1 MKRVLLA
8 AVVFVWSVSARAQ
21 TCSNVHDHYF
31 WFGGND
37 YNHVVEG
44 YGTSLACW
52 STPSSLGTVSI
63 TSSTCGDGFTF
74 TGWSP
79 TLEQSFSTG
88 SGNSGQTWSLNYE
101 LDFDDPNNSSES
113 FIFVYVYADNQLV
126 AYDSYNGNNSDV
138 ICSPRAVTINSS
150 LANKSVRV
158 SVQARTAYTNVLIRI
173 RALGLWQHFRY

>member
-1 MKRVLLA
+1 
-8 AVVFVWSVSARAQ
+8 
-21 TCSNVHDHYF
+21 
-31 WFGGND
+31 
-37 YNHVVEG
+37 
-44 YGTSLACW
+44 
-52 STPSSLGTVSI
+52 
-63 TSSTCGDGFTF
+63 
-74 TGWSP
+74 
-79 TLEQSFSTG
+79 LEQSFSTG